1 LGDQNFP
8 AGNRVAHTP
17 PRVTVTLAAAD
28 EDAAIRI
35 EVSDS
40 GLGIPADE
48 KQARLL
54 RGCGDFPDYQTL
66 MNNVLRAFVQSR

>member
-1 LGDQNFP
+1 M
-8 AGNRVAHTP
+8 
-17 PRVTVTLAAAD
+17 TLAAAD

>member
-1 LGDQNFP
+1 
-8 AGNRVAHTP
+8 
-17 PRVTVTLAAAD
+17 VTLAAAD